1 MQLQNNLKF
10 VSDSVVC
17 YSKKKVSLQKKAIMI
32 TTFFT
37 NRLVCKG
44 SEKVLM
50 KVSKVQA
57 SMVRQ
62 IVRVAF
68 VYSATAPF
76 SRKKE
81 VV

>member
-1 MQLQNNLKF
+1 M
-10 VSDSVVC
+10 
-17 YSKKKVSLQKKAIMI
+17 VSLQKKAIMI
-32 TTFFT
+32 TT

-57 SMVRQ
+57 SRVRQ
-62 IVRVAF
+62 AVRVAF
-68 VYSATAPF
+68 VYSAMAPF

>member
-1 MQLQNNLKF
+1 MT
-10 VSDSVVC
+10 
-17 YSKKKVSLQKKAIMI
+17 

-44 SEKVLM
+44 SEKALM

-62 IVRVAF
+62 IVQVAF
-68 VYSATAPF
+68 VYSAMAPF